1 MRAQVSNVAV
11 AVFFAGLL
19 LAGNA
24 AAAETLRLGGTGSA
38 IEMLRQV
45 GAQFTAAT
53 GVKIDVV
60 FSLGSTGAIRAL
72 ADGVLDIA
80 GEPLAGP
87 VQEPQPGADGHQR
100 ACDIR
105 SCGRPAGAGD
115 H

>member
-1 MRAQVSNVAV
+1 MSQGIYVKKSARLVRHDLSSSWALSHFDRRDLCRTRAQVSQVSNVAV

-72 ADGVLDIA
+72 GDGV
-80 GEPLAGP
+80 
-87 VQEPQPGADGHQR
+87 
-100 ACDIR
+100 
-105 SCGRPAGAGD
+105 
-115 H
+115 